1 MIHEYSCMTSF
12 FLLNNKDPRLP
23 VAHEKNRSLCWDLA
37 RHFFE
42 TRSGLV
48 YGVKHASRFGSV
60 LS

>member
-1 MIHEYSCMTSF
+1 MTSF